1 MLQCGFLA
9 ESPPS
14 SVDLVRESLEFDI
27 VIVGAGPAGLS
38 AACRIAQRSRL
49 EGRNISIAV
58 VEKGAEVGSHIVS
71 GAVLDAQAL
80 DELFPDWRA
89 RGAPVTTPVVSES
102 FGWLRDGTR
111 ATNLPSWLV
120 PRPLRN
126 DGAYIVSLGRLCRW
140 LAEQAESLG
149 CDLLTGL
156 AAEELIVDPDGRVA
170 GIATVPHGLAAGGSP
185 TSATDPGYELRARYV
200 LLAEGCHGNL
210 GREAER
216 RFGLRDG
223 RDPQHYGIGFKEVWT
238 VPDASHRRG
247 HVEHTSGWPLDNR
260 TEGGGFVYH
269 AEAGR
274 LYVGFI
280 VALNY
285 RNPYLDPY
293 EEFQRFKQHPRIRS
307 HLVDGKRLG
316 YGARAVN
323 KGGLGSLPKLSFP
336 GGLLLGCD
344 AGFLNGARIKG
355 IHAAMK
361 SGILAADSV
370 VAAIADG
377 RTGND
382 ELHDYEA
389 SFRRSWLYRELGAA
403 RNFSAGIARFGTLGG
418 GALAFLEHNLLRGR
432 SPLRVRHRRPDH
444 SVLTEAAAAT
454 PIDYAGPDDVV
465 SFDRLKSVHL
475 ANLEHDERQPC
486 HLLLKDS
493 RLPLTE
499 NLPRFDEPA
508 QRYCPAA
515 VYEVVED
522 ASGEKEFRI
531 NAANCIHCK
540 TCEIKDPAQNI
551 RWVPPEG
558 GSGPR
563 YAEL

>member
-1 MLQCGFLA
+1 MLQCAFLA
-9 ESPPS
+9 ESPPI
-14 SVDLVRESLEFDI
+14 SVDLARESLEFDI
-27 VIVGAGPAGLS
+27 VIVGAGPAGLA
-38 AACRIAQRSRL
+38 AACRIAQLSRRD
-49 EGRNISIAV
+49 GDDVSIAI

-71 GAVLDAQAL
+71 GAAL
-80 DELFPDWRA
+80 DPRALAELFPDWQE

-102 FGWLRDGTR
+102 FGWLRDASR
-111 ATNLPSWLV
+111 AFDLPTWLV

-126 DGAYIVSLGRLCRW
+126 DGAYIVSLGSLCRW

-149 CDLLTGL
+149 CDILTGL
-156 AAEELIVDPDGRVA
+156 AAGELIYDREGRVA
-170 GIATVPHGLAAGGSP
+170 GVATVPHGLAADGTL
-185 TSATDPGYELRARYV
+185 TSASDPGYELRARYV

-216 RFGLRDG
+216 RFGLREG
-223 RDPQHYGIGFKEVWT
+223 RDPQHYGVGFKEVWT
-238 VPDASHRRG
+238 VPDAVHRPG
-247 HVEHTSGWPLDNR
+247 HVDHTTGWPLDR
-260 TEGGGFVYH
+260 STEGGGFVYH
-269 AEAGR
+269 AEANR
-274 LYVGFI
+274 LYIGFV

-285 RNPYLDPY
+285 RNPFFDPY
-293 EEFQRFKQHPRIRS
+293 EEFQRFKQHDRIRKL
-307 HLVDGKRLG
+307 LVDGKRQG
-316 YGARAVN
+316 FGARAVN
-323 KGGLGSLPKLSFP
+323 KGGLSSLPKLSFP

-361 SGILAADSV
+361 SGILAAEAV
-370 VAAIADG
+370 VAAIAEG

-382 ELHDYEA
+382 ELNDYEA
-389 SFRRSWLYRELGAA
+389 SFRRSWLYRELRAA
-403 RNFSAGIARFGTLGG
+403 RNFSAGIARFGNFGG
-418 GALAFLEHNLLRGR
+418 GALAFLEHNVLGGR
-432 SPLRVRHRRPDH
+432 SPLHLRHRRPDH

-454 PIDYAGPDDVV
+454 PIEYPAPDNVV
-465 SFDRLKSVHL
+465 SFDRLSSIHL
-475 ANLEHDERQPC
+475 ANLEHDEHQPS
-486 HLLLKDS
+486 HLLLGDA
-493 RLPLTE
+493 RIPIRD

-522 ASGEKEFRI
+522 ASGVKAFRI

-558 GSGPR
+558 GSGPK